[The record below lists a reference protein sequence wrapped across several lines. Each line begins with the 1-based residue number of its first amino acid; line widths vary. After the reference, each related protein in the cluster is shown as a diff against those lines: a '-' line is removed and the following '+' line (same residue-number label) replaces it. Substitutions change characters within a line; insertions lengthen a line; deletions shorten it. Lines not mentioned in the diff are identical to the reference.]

1 MEKDF
6 VIVKDGSTL
15 TIELGMEL
23 GTVNAPVLTEELS
36 KYQGQEIKKVL
47 IDATGLAYLSSSGI
61 RVIYYIYQ
69 RIGNK
74 PEIIFYNCPQEIYTL
89 LDSINLTSYI
99 KFEDNTEMMV
109 NYRRRL
115 NKLGNAGIA
124 QHVKQ
129 RTETLDNYE
138 AHNDVVCY
146 TMKLGQ
152 DDE

>member
-1 MEKDF
+1 MENDF
-6 VIVKDGSTL
+6 VVVKDGSTL
-15 TIELGMEL
+15 NIELGMEL
-23 GTVNAPVLTEELS
+23 GTVNSPVLTEELS
-36 KYQGQEIKKVL
+36 KYQGQEIKKVI

-69 RIGNK
+69 RIGNR
-74 PEIIFYNCPQEIYTL
+74 PEIIFYNCPQQIYTL
-89 LDSINLTSYI
+89 LESINLTSYI
-99 KFEDNTEMMV
+99 KFEEDAEMMA
-109 NYRRRL
+109 NYRRKL
-115 NKLGNAGIA
+115 SKLGNAGIE
-124 QHVKQ
+124 QQVKQ

>member
-1 MEKDF
+1 MENDF
-6 VIVKDGSTL
+6 VVVRDGSTL
-15 TIELGMEL
+15 NIELGMEL
-23 GTVNAPVLTEELS
+23 GTVNSPVLIEELS

-61 RVIYYIYQ
+61 RVFYYIYQ
-69 RIGNK
+69 TIGNH

-89 LDSINLTSYI
+89 LKSINLTSYI
-99 KFEDNTEMMV
+99 KFEEDAEMMV
-109 NYRRRL
+109 NYRRKL
-115 NKLGNAGIA
+115 NKLGNAGIE
-124 QHVKQ
+124 QQVKQ

>member
-1 MEKDF
+1 MENDF
-6 VIVKDGSTL
+6 VVVKDGSTL
-15 TIELGMEL
+15 NIELGMEL
-23 GTVNAPVLTEELS
+23 STLNAPVLTEELS

-47 IDATGLAYLSSSGI
+47 IDATALAYLSSSGI

-69 RIGNK
+69 RIGNQ
-74 PEIIFYNCPQEIYTL
+74 PEIIFYNCPQEIYDL
-89 LDSINLTSYI
+89 LESINLTSYI
-99 KFEDNTEMMV
+99 KFEENNEMRI
-109 NYRRRL
+109 NYRR
-115 NKLGNAGIA
+115 KLSQLDNAGIE